1 MASNVAQL
9 FSFRPRSNDWSNQEL
24 AEFYRVESSLVQAGL
39 LVDTDRGI
47 TDENEPW
54 FVFCNADSGEVII
67 HFARIDGAYVAA
79 SGAFDGVLRGRDFR
93 SVVEALLSRHPLVV
107 PQARDNIRLHP
118 SSLLVA
124 LVATA
129 FFKLSEVDAQ
139 AGEADGKGVE
149 NAGSREVWIKSDGD
163 VKQSIIQ
170 LDRRHVAVV
179 LAAMTFAVTHDFN
192 GDWAQW
198 LNRASDWLDQDSGGT
213 QVAAAPKLASD
224 LIEFTNLVDVT
235 ADASAVDKGHVSL
248 LPLDDGHLDQLAALF
263 GDKLSLISL
272 LTSLMTGAQS
282 ADKAGASD
290 VALPGAVA
298 VVEDLSTYRQE
309 AAHSGSSNPAE
320 ASPEMMAE
328 RERMATPEQKS
339 DSAEVVTVVLAQA
352 PSENASLPVV
362 EAVRYVESSVLASVD
377 TKEIIKVDDGLL
389 ASLISNDGTVMLVS
403 EELVHQTGLTLQPD
417 QPDKEQASALAAKI
431 EALFGDNRPLHSF
444 HDSGDDYRG
453 VMATFKEKNADFEL
467 ALSGKDIVLY
477 DLTPDVHTGDALSFV
492 TWTFDDGSTLSLIGV
507 LPQEL
512 AIAA

>member
-9 FSFRPRSNDWSNQEL
+9 FSFRRRSNDWSNQEL
-24 AEFYRVESSLVQAGL
+24 AEFYRVEASLVQAGL

-54 FVFCNADSGEVII
+54 FVFCNSESGDVII

-93 SVVEALLSRHPLVV
+93 SVVEALLSRHPLVM

-129 FFKLSEVDAQ
+129 FFKLSDVDAQ
-139 AGEADGKGVE
+139 ASEVDGKGTD
-149 NAGSREVWIKSDGD
+149 GGSSREIWIKSDGD
-163 VKQSIIQ
+163 VKQASIQ

-192 GDWAQW
+192 GDWTHW
-198 LNRASDWLDQDSGGT
+198 LSKASDWLDQDST
-213 QVAAAPKLASD
+213 ASSVAEAHKLASD
-224 LIEFTNLVDVT
+224 LVEFANLVDT
-235 ADASAVDKGHVSL
+235 SAESAAARVEHVSI
-248 LPLDDGHLDQLAALF
+248 LPLDGGHLEQLAALF
-263 GDKLSLISL
+263 GDKLSLLSL
-272 LTSLMTGAQS
+272 LTSLMSGAQPT
-282 ADKAGASD
+282 DKAGASG
-290 VALPGAVA
+290 VELPGAVA

-309 AAHSGSSNPAE
+309 ASNNGSSAPAE
-320 ASPEMMAE
+320 TDREPLAGHE
-328 RERMATPEQKS
+328 RAATPEHKA
-339 DSAEVVTVVLAQA
+339 DNAEVVTVVLSQSS
-352 PSENASLPVV
+352 SERSSSLPVV

-377 TKEIIKVDDGLL
+377 AREILKVGDGLL
-389 ASLISNDGTVMLVS
+389 ASLTSSDDGLV
-403 EELVHQTGLTLQPD
+403 LVADVLPENGSTIQSGQAGKD
-417 QPDKEQASALAAKI
+417 QASGLAAKI
-431 EALFGDNRPLHSF
+431 EALFGDDRPLHAF
-444 HDSGDDYRG
+444 HDNADDYKS

-467 ALSGKDIVLY
+467 ALSGKDVVLY

-492 TWTFDDGSTLSLIGV
+492 TWTFEDGSTLSLIGV
-507 LPQEL
+507 LPHEF